1 MSAKMGLKLA
11 RGAYSLGQ
19 KLALAHSLGK
29 KLGVIGHSTTHN
41 TKGISTDSTAGI
53 NNMIYNK
60 SNLGDAQYL
69 PFGVRKITGES
80 KRKSHLEKR

>member
-1 MSAKMGLKLA
+1 MSAQLGIKLA
-11 RGAYSLGQ
+11 RTAYSVGQ

-29 KLGVIGHSTTHN
+29 ALGVIGHSTRD
-41 TKGISTDSTAGI
+41 TKGVSTDSTSGI

-80 KRKSHLEKR
+80 KKKSYLEKR

>member
-29 KLGVIGHSTTHN
+29 KLGVIGHSTHN

-69 PFGVRKITGES
+69 PFGVRKIGTQS
-80 KRKSHLEKR
+80 TKKSHLEKR

>member
-1 MSAKMGLKLA
+1 MMGLKIA
-11 RGAYSLGQ
+11 KVAHSLGS

-29 KLGVIGHSTTHN
+29 KLGAIGHSSHN
-41 TKGISTDSTAGI
+41 TKGVSTDSTAGI

-80 KRKSHLEKR
+80 KKKSYLEKR